1 MLLLLVV
8 CASTT
13 LLAQNEGEY
22 AANYARAPRF
32 KALMFWQPNAEEA
45 HVQFDKQAL
54 EFFHKLTYGEGWI
67 MDVTTSLEE
76 YPYERLKEYSIVVSL
91 NASPW
96 GKEQRDAFERYM
108 ENGGGWM
115 GFHASAYN
123 DRDTNWPWLNR
134 FLGCGAFYCNNWPPQ
149 PALVECDVTD
159 HPVTITLPQQFVAP
173 ASEFWR
179 RRVNSTNG
187 SLPHERTR
195 MWRCC

>member
-13 LLAQNEGEY
+13 LMAQNEDEY

-76 YPYERLKEYSIVVSL
+76 
-91 NASPW
+91 
-96 GKEQRDAFERYM
+96 
-108 ENGGGWM
+108 
-115 GFHASAYN
+115 
-123 DRDTNWPWLNR
+123 
-134 FLGCGAFYCNNWPPQ
+134 
-149 PALVECDVTD
+149 
-159 HPVTITLPQQFVAP
+159 
-173 ASEFWR
+173 
-179 RRVNSTNG
+179 
-187 SLPHERTR
+187 
-195 MWRCC
+195 